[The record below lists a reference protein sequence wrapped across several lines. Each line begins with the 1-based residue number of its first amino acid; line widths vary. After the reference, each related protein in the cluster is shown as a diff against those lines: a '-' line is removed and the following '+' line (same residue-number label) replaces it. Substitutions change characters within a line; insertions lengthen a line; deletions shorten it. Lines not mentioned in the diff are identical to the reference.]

1 LPQVLLNVR
10 FSGNA
15 KAVLEDAE
23 VAAAVGR
30 SQAQMEGRGRVFLRA
45 SGTEPVVRITV
56 EGADAGE
63 VQALAQAL
71 ADVVKSA
78 AERS

>member
-1 LPQVLLNVR
+1 MLNVR

-15 KAVLEDAE
+15 KAVLDDAE
-23 VAAAVGR
+23 VAAAVDA
-30 SQAQMEGRGRVFLRA
+30 AQQQMAGRGRVFLRA

-56 EGADAGE
+56 EGADADE
-63 VQALAQAL
+63 VKALAQSL
-71 ADVVKSA
+71 ADVVKSV